1 MKGCFFGKKPPP
13 EIDFHLRL
21 LDTDDILELSG
32 LYGEARDRF
41 KSPALMNAVNEKM
54 EAAIDKLK
62 REKPELWDR
71 QEHDE

>member
-1 MKGCFFGKKPPP
+1 MRGCFFNRKPPP
-13 EIDFHLRL
+13 EVDFHLRL
-21 LDTDDILELSG
+21 LDTDDILELAC

-54 EAAIDKLK
+54 EAAIAKLRK
-62 REKPELWDR
+62 ERPELWEQ